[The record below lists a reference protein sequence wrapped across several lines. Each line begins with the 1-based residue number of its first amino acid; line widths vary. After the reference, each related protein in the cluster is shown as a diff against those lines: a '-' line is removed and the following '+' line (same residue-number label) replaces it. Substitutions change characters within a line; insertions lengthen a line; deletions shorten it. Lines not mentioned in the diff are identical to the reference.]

1 MFAGNRG
8 EVPVS
13 SKLPI
18 QVLLYMARLLFMYG
32 WRIEDPGAG
41 CDMKTANDRI
51 VRGPHSFEC
60 RL

>member
-1 MFAGNRG
+1 
-8 EVPVS
+8 VS

-18 QVLLYMARLLFMYG
+18 QVLLCMARLLFMYG

-60 RL
+60 GL